1 MGGGVFY
8 VVGLIF
14 FVFWRG
20 RRRFV
25 EGRRVV
31 FFGGFVVFFGVFFLF
46 VFGREIRKGSFVRDS
61 VIFLK

>member
-8 VVGLIF
+8 VVGLIR

-31 FFGGFVVFFGVFFLF
+31 FFGGFVVFFGVFFF
-46 VFGREIRKGSFVRDS
+46 IRFWKGNKEGKFC
-61 VIFLK
+61 